1 MSDLG
6 RSQIKRL
13 TQEQSMK
20 TNDITKARDPALRG
34 SLNALRRAAA
44 AARQVAI
51 QTDTALVIVKNGQ
64 LLRVSAEALRQESA
78 EKVTK
83 P

>member
-6 RSQIKRL
+6 HSQIKRL